1 MNRIKIC
8 GLTRECDIEAVNEYL
23 PDYIG
28 FILSLGFRRSIDFG
42 RAKQLSKA
50 ADSKITKV
58 GVFVNENGEYIKRF
72 IGNGIID
79 AVQLHGNEPPDL
91 INELRETGIPVIKML
106 KCPKETYAETER
118 YSGADYFLFDSGTGS
133 GKAFDWSLL
142 PKCKKPFFL
151 AGGIGIN
158 NVEKAKAEISPF
170 CFDVS
175 SSVETNGFK
184 DKNKIKQII
193 ERVRNE

>member
-1 MNRIKIC
+1 M
-8 GLTRECDIEAVNEYL
+8 RECDVEAVNEYL

-28 FILSLGFRRSIDFG
+28 FILTQGFSRSIDFDK
-42 RAKQLSKA
+42 AKQLSKKV
-50 ADSKITKV
+50 DKRIKRV
-58 GVFVNENGEYIKRF
+58 GVFVNENAEYIKRF
-72 IGNGIID
+72 YDDGIID
-79 AVQLHGNEPPDL
+79 IVQLHGDESPEL
-91 INELRETGIPVIKML
+91 INELNGIPIIKMF
-106 KCPKETYAETER
+106 KCSNKAVVDTEK
-118 YSGADYFLFDSGTGS
+118 YSNANYFLFDSGTGS
-133 GKAFDWSLL
+133 GRAFDWSLI

-151 AGGIGIN
+151 AGGIDIN
-158 NVEKAKAEISPF
+158 NIEKAKSEVSPF